1 MQAGASLAETM
12 PMSSLRLPS
21 AAALLIACA
30 APLAHASVPEV
41 MKPGDLKPG
50 QHAVVRTVF
59 QGDSIEEFPAEIVGV
74 LQGGRAEGDL
84 ILARATSERVAH
96 LGVAQGMS
104 GSPVYVDGKL
114 IGALSSGW
122 SFSRDPLFGIT
133 PIGDMLHVLDLPA
146 ADPVGQTAGPT
157 GVDMAAWG
165 PLKFREFRWGDD
177 DTLADHAP
185 ATGAFHADVPG
196 PLPMPLACAGLAA
209 GASELVRRMLAPL
222 GLAVIP
228 GGRAADGGPTAA
240 SLQPGSAVAVDV
252 LRGDLQFSAIG
263 TVTWRDGD
271 KVLIFGHPFF
281 QSGEV
286 RMPLSTARITTIVAN
301 EATSFK
307 LGVRGREVG
316 VATQDRRAAV
326 AGTLGGRARMLPFSV
341 AIRGR
346 TPQTFHFESI
356 EDRSLAPTLIALAS
370 LNSLMESGGSGG
382 NQTLRWTMTLHRH
395 GVDPLALSDIVAGDA
410 PANDL
415 ATGIAAPLRFLF
427 ENPYQALALDSL
439 NVQITVE
446 PGREQWT
453 LRSARVL
460 DPIVRPGG
468 NVRVACDVERWHGGH
483 VTHIVTLT
491 VPEEAPEG
499 RYPLWVGGGSE
510 RARYEAQKLPG
521 RYRPTSLDDA
531 WQRLGQ
537 LRPESRLYAS
547 LFATA
552 PEVTADG
559 RDYPELPG
567 SAISVLSSG
576 QSAGDDARR
585 GSLATLDETSADLG
599 GLTHGELLLSVTVDD
614 QAP

>member
-1 MQAGASLAETM
+1 M
-12 PMSSLRLPS
+12 PCLRHLCGS
-21 AAALLIACA
+21 ALLLTLTVAPGWA
-30 APLAHASVPEV
+30 AGPETI
-41 MKPGDLKPG
+41 PPRDLHRG
-50 QHAVVRTVF
+50 QQAIVRTVF

-84 ILARATSERVAH
+84 ILARATSERLAH
-96 LGVAQGMS
+96 VGVAQGMS

-133 PIGDMLHVLDLPA
+133 PIGEMLHVLELPA

-165 PLKFREFRWGDD
+165 PIRYREFRWDD
-177 DTLADHAP
+177 DSLPAP
-185 ATGAFHADVPG
+185 AAATPAAGVPQ
-196 PLPMPLACAGLAA
+196 PLPIPLACSGLSPAA
-209 GASELVRRMLAPL
+209 AEPMRRMLAPL
-222 GLAVIP
+222 GLSVVP
-228 GGRAADGGPTAA
+228 GGVAPDGGPSAA

-263 TVTWRDGD
+263 TVTWREGD

-286 RMPLSTARITTIVAN
+286 RMPLSTAEITTVVAN
-301 EATSFK
+301 EASSFK

-326 AGTLGGRARMLPFSV
+326 AGTLGGRARMLPFTV
-341 AIRGR
+341 EIHGH
-346 TPQTFHFESI
+346 TPQTFHFETI
-356 EDRSLAPTLIALAS
+356 EDRSLAPTLVALAA

-382 NQTLRWTMTLHRH
+382 NQTLRWSMTMYRP
-395 GVDPLALSDIVAGDA
+395 GVSPLVLTDISAGDA

-415 ATGIAAPLRFLF
+415 ASGIASPLRFLF

-439 NVQITVE
+439 KVSVSVD

-468 NVRVACDVERWHGGH
+468 RVRVACDVERWHGGH
-483 VTHIVTLT
+483 VTRIVTLT
-491 VPEEAPEG
+491 VPEEAPDG
-499 RYPLWVGGGSE
+499 RYPVWVGGGSE

-521 RYRPTSLDDA
+521 RYHPISLNDA
-531 WQRLGQ
+531 WKRLGQ
-537 LRPESRLYAS
+537 LRPDTRLYAS
-547 LFATA
+547 LLASA

-559 RDYPELPG
+559 RDYPELPA
-567 SAISVLSSG
+567 SAISVLSSA

-585 GSLATLDETSADLG
+585 GSLATMDETTADLG
-599 GLTHGELLLSVTVDD
+599 GLTHGELQLFVTVDD